1 MQDISCR
8 RRAESGSAYII
19 ALLVLVVLSL
29 LGLGLALISQTE
41 LQIGANELTSHRALY
56 NAENGIHL
64 ALARKLT
71 VNSTVAE
78 SSIEETYRM
87 LFVIPEPKQRTDGT
101 YIDPNALP
109 SGASK
114 FGEALEVSPFYRIVE
129 ACCDG
134 CACNEGG
141 QQLVDVTFAV
151 VSRSDRIVWD
161 GDARFNVKPFVPG
174 AGGTSEAN
182 PEWDKISEAPRSA
195 TKQVFA
201 MKGVGPWWGSA
212 IEGGRAEDKA
222 IVSQNVLGGHT
233 APPTSGSPP

>member
-1 MQDISCR
+1 MRDLRSR
-8 RRAESGSAYII
+8 RRSEAGSAYII

-41 LQIGANELTSHRALY
+41 VQIGANELTSHRALY

-71 VNSTVAE
+71 VNSTAAE
-78 SSIEETYRM
+78 SSVEETYRM
-87 LFVIPEPKQRTDGT
+87 LFVIPEPRQKPDGS
-101 YIDPNALP
+101 YVDPNALP

-129 ACCDG
+129 ECCDG

-141 QQLVDVTFAV
+141 QKLVNVTFAV
-151 VSRSDRIVWD
+151 VARSDRIVWD
-161 GDARFNVKPFVPG
+161 GDARFNIKPFVPG

-201 MKGVGPWWGSA
+201 MKGVGPWWPSV
-212 IEGGRAEDKA
+212 IEGGRAEDKQD
-222 IVSQNVLGGHT
+222 VFTQNVLGGHT
-233 APPTSGSPP
+233 APPSSSPP